1 MGTMAFSDNGFL
13 AKLREYAD
21 RARRLFSNPQKP
33 ERERMIV
40 RAFLR
45 CVGEVF
51 EDGEII
57 ASSEEPIDVRFRNA
71 DFQIMEI
78 VGNKRRGLEWRQRQD
93 RYRDA
98 RRVADV
104 LEPYSPSEPMSFD
117 DVAQLVA
124 DSLSEKAAR
133 YGTATCASLDA
144 LVYIDLHNRHLW
156 PLEPAGHGRAAAVLQ
171 TQGWRSVS
179 MLFVPYGVVLLAAPT
194 ASVVISARAGG
205 ILNEWPGLDGLF
217 DL

>member
-1 MGTMAFSDNGFL
+1 MTFSDNAFL
-13 AKLREYAD
+13 DSLREYAD

-33 ERERMIV
+33 ERERMVV

-45 CVGEVF
+45 CVGEAF

-57 ASSEEPIDVRFRNA
+57 PSREEPIDVIFRAA

-78 VGNKRRGLEWRQRQD
+78 VGDRKRGLDWRRRQD

-98 RRVADV
+98 QRLADV
-104 LEPYSPSEPMSFD
+104 LEPYTPSQPMSFD
-117 DVAQLVA
+117 DAAQLVA
-124 DSLSEKAAR
+124 DRLSAKAAR
-133 YGTATCASLDA
+133 YGAATCANLDA

-156 PLEPAGHGRAAAVLQ
+156 PLEPTGHGRALAMLQ

-179 MLFVPYGVVLLAAPT
+179 VLFVPYGVVLLAAPT
-194 ASVVISARAGG
+194 APAVISARAGRV
-205 ILNEWPGLDGLF
+205 LNEWPGLDRLF
-217 DL
+217 DR

>member
-1 MGTMAFSDNGFL
+1 MMAFSDNAFL
-13 AKLREYAD
+13 AKLREHAD

-33 ERERMIV
+33 ERERMVV

-45 CVGEVF
+45 CVGETF

-78 VGNKRRGLEWRQRQD
+78 VGDNKRGLAWRRRQN

-98 RRVADV
+98 QRVAD
-104 LEPYSPSEPMSFD
+104 LLDPYTPSEPMSFD
-117 DVAQLVA
+117 DAAQLVA
-124 DSLSEKAAR
+124 DRLSTKAAR
-133 YGTATCASLDA
+133 YGAATCENLDA
-144 LVYIDLHNRHLW
+144 LVYVDLHNRHLW
-156 PLEPAGHGRAAAVLQ
+156 PLEPAGHGWAAAVLQ

-194 ASVVISARAGG
+194 ASAVIRARAGRV
-205 ILNEWPGLDGLF
+205 LNKWPGLDGLF
-217 DL
+217 DP